1 MPLNS
6 KIKVPLPESGVIV
19 RANGNRYVYKVLK
32 CFRNNK
38 GQPTNTRKTIGRL
51 DTESGMLIPNNTY
64 YEFYGDAASIE
75 VLPFHD
81 SVKSIGSTFLI
92 RHILSVIGVTGIL
105 ENILGLRRAMAAVT
119 AAIYMT
125 CRWNVFERVLD
136 WCVSC
141 TTNEEPLSSQSA
153 STLFA
158 GITHDEKMA
167 FFKTWVARN
176 TGQGYLAYDV
186 TSFSTY
192 AERISDTEW
201 GYNRDND
208 KLPQINLGCY
218 LLEQSGLPMFY
229 VTYPG
234 SIVDKSHMPYMMA
247 YNEELGIKSTGF
259 IMDKGFCSTSNIT
272 YLHSEQLRYIMGVDM
287 RHKAT
292 REAIDKVRDGII
304 SLRYRAQKGV
314 YARAVHSRFYGVT
327 STMHV
332 YYNPE
337 LAERQRRDLFRT
349 VDSLE
354 ETITQ
359 LSSLTE
365 KEAKRYMR
373 YFMIDRKINGTFTFH
388 RDYDKIDIAARNSGF
403 FCLLSNT
410 DLPSNEIL
418 AVYRRRDTIEKSFDD
433 IKNHLDMKR
442 LRTHTDATTDG
453 KIFIA
458 FIALIAVS
466 ELTDKLRGI
475 MREKSMSKDS
485 VISELEKIKTIA
497 VSNNIRMIN
506 PLTKTQREIF
516 EAFGLHETDL
526 KAFVLNKS

>member
-6 KIKVPLPESGVIV
+6 KIKVPLPESGIII
-19 RANGNRYVYKVLK
+19 RTSGNRYVYKVLK

-38 GQPTNTRKTIGRL
+38 GQPTSTRKAIGRL
-51 DTESGMLIPNNTY
+51 DAESGMLIPNNAY
-64 YEFYGDAASIE
+64 YEFYDKAPNIKA
-75 VLPFHD
+75 LPSHY
-81 SVKSIGSTFLI
+81 SVKSIGATFLLQ
-92 RHILSVIGVTGIL
+92 RILVALGVTDIL
-105 ENILGLRRAMAAVT
+105 EKILGLRRAMAAVT
-119 AAIYMT
+119 AAIYMI
-125 CRWNVFERVLD
+125 CRGNVFEHVLD
-136 WCVSC
+136 WCESY
-141 TTNEEPLSSQSA
+141 TINEEALSSQSA

-158 GITHDEKMA
+158 SIAHDERMA
-167 FFKTWVARN
+167 FFKTWVMRN
-176 TGQGYLAYDV
+176 ASQGYLAYDV

-192 AERISDTEW
+192 AEGISDTEW

-247 YNEELGIKSTGF
+247 YNEELGIKDTGF
-259 IMDKGFCSTSNIT
+259 VMNRGFCSTPNIA

-287 RHKAT
+287 LHKAT
-292 REAIDKVRDGII
+292 RESIDKVRDGII
-304 SLRYRAQKGV
+304 SLCNCVQSGV
-314 YARAVHSRFYGVT
+314 YARSIHSRFYGAT

-349 VDSLE
+349 VDSFE
-354 ETITQ
+354 ETLAQ
-359 LSSLTE
+359 LNFLTE
-365 KEAKRYMR
+365 KDAKRYMR
-373 YFMIDRKINGTFTFH
+373 YFKIDKEANGTCTFH
-388 RDYDKIDIAARNSGF
+388 RDHDKIDALAKNSGF

-410 DLPSNEIL
+410 NLSSNETL
-418 AVYRRRDTIEKSFDD
+418 SVYKRRDTIEKNFGD

-442 LRTHTDATTDG
+442 LRTHTDATTGG
-453 KIFIA
+453 KIFCA
-458 FIALIAVS
+458 FIALIAIS
-466 ELTDKLRGI
+466 ELTEKLRGI
-475 MREKSMSKDS
+475 MREKSMSKDA

-497 VSNNIRMIN
+497 MSNNIRMIN

-516 EAFGLHETDL
+516 EIFGLGEVDL
-526 KAFVLNKS
+526 KSFVSIKP